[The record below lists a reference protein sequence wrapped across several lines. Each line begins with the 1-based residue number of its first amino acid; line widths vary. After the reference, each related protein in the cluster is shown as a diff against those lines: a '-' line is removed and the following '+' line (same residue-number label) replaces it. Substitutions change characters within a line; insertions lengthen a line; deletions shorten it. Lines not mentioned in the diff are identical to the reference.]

1 MLLRVVES
9 TGEADVDEQ
18 VSGYQ
23 AGGRRALDKV
33 LAPEFLAGLQDMD
46 LATLRQHRT
55 TAEQEEADLSY
66 ARRLIQGRLDLLGAE
81 EERRTGTDGA
91 ADVRHARS
99 DAELVAKL
107 TDVLA
112 DPRRT
117 NHGMGRFTS
126 VEPSRVGEHRRRAEL
141 AVADPHLSDLSAM
154 DDSQLKAARE
164 RLVELE
170 HELSADR
177 SRVQQA
183 MDACTDEITR
193 RYRDGVVSVDEALRT
208 PR

>member
-1 MLLRVVES
+1 MDER
-9 TGEADVDEQ
+9 GDEQ

-46 LATLRQHRT
+46 LETLREHRT
-55 TAEQEEADLSY
+55 VAEQEEADLSY

-81 EERRTGTDGA
+81 EDRRAGSDGA

-117 NHGMGRFTS
+117 DHGMGRFTS

-154 DDSQLKAARE
+154 DDTQLANARQ
-164 RLVELE
+164 RLVALE
-170 HELSADR
+170 QELSADR
-177 SRVQQA
+177 HRVQEA

-193 RYRDGVVSVDEALRT
+193 RYRDGVVSVEDALRSA
-208 PR
+208 R

>member
-1 MLLRVVES
+1 M
-9 TGEADVDEQ
+9 DEREDGQ

-33 LAPEFLAGLQDMD
+33 LAPQFLAGLQDMD
-46 LATLRQHRT
+46 LQVLREHRT
-55 TAEQEEADLSY
+55 VAEQEEADLSY
-66 ARRLIQGRLDLLGAE
+66 ARRLLQGRLDLLGAE
-81 EERRTGTDGA
+81 EDRRAGTDGA

-117 NHGMGRFTS
+117 DHGMGRFTS

-154 DDSQLKAARE
+154 DDAQLAAARE
-164 RLVELE
+164 RLVALE
-170 HELSADR
+170 QELSADR
-177 SRVQQA
+177 HRVQEA
-183 MDACTDEITR
+183 MDACTEEITR
-193 RYRDGVVSVDEALRT
+193 RYRDGVVSVEDALRSA
-208 PR
+208 R

>member
-1 MLLRVVES
+1 MA
-9 TGEADVDEQ
+9 GED

-33 LAPEFLAGLQDMD
+33 LAPDFLDGLPDMD
-46 LATLRQHRT
+46 LAVLREHRT
-55 TAEQEEADLSY
+55 VAEQEEADLSY

-81 EERRTGTDGA
+81 EQLRAGADGA
-91 ADVRHARS
+91 TDVRHARS
-99 DAELVAKL
+99 DAELVASL
-107 TDVLA
+107 ADVLA

-117 NHGMGRFTS
+117 DHGMGRFTS

-154 DDSQLKAARE
+154 DGRQLAAARQ
-164 RLVELE
+164 RLVDLE

-177 SRVQQA
+177 HRVQQA

-193 RYRDGVVSVDEALRT
+193 RYRDGVVTVEDALRA
-208 PR
+208 R

>member
-1 MLLRVVES
+1 VLSRP
-9 TGEADVDEQ
+9 GEAFVGDEN

-33 LAPEFLAGLQDMD
+33 LAPEFLAGLEDMD
-46 LATLRQHRT
+46 LPTLREHRT
-55 TAEQEEADLSY
+55 VAEQEEADLSY

-81 EERRTGTDGA
+81 ERRREGADGA
-91 ADVRHARS
+91 TDIRHARS
-99 DAELVAKL
+99 DAELVASL

-117 NHGMGRFTS
+117 DHGLGRFSS

-141 AVADPHLSDLSAM
+141 AVADPHLSDLSGM
-154 DDSQLKAARE
+154 DDSQLAAART
-164 RLVELE
+164 RLMDLE
-170 HELSADR
+170 SELSADR
-177 SRVQQA
+177 HRVQHA

-193 RYRDGVVSVDEALRT
+193 RYRSGVVSIEDALRA
-208 PR
+208 R